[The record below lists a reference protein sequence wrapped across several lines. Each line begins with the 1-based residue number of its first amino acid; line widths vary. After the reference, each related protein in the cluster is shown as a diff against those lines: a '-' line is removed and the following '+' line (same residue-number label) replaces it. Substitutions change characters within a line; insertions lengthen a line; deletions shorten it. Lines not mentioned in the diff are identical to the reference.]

1 MSYKEITFEEAKKI
15 LDSGGI
21 IVDTR
26 EETEF
31 AQGHADGAEL
41 LPVDDITEGS
51 AAWVIQNKNTPII
64 TYCRTGARA
73 ILAAERLAELGY
85 KNVYTIGSI
94 VGWEYGIVHGL

>member
-1 MSYKEITFEEAKKI
+1 MSYTEIDFEEAKKI
-15 LDSGGI
+15 LDAGGI
-21 IVDTR
+21 IIDTR

-41 LPVDDITEGS
+41 LPVDEITAES
-51 AAWVIQNKNTPII
+51 AAYVIPSKDTPVI
-64 TYCRTGARA
+64 TYCRTGSRA

-85 KNVYTIGSI
+85 TSVYTIGSI